1 MSVSQG
7 ISKESSTRSIFEPIG
22 NRQFLLDPI
31 PKLARMRRE
40 APVYRQPGTLIP
52 IVNVFRYDDTVDVL
66 RNCELFRNPLPERYS
81 ASAFTDQ
88 HNLLGMDPPEHTRQ
102 RDVVRNIFTPKMIIK
117 LESKIRRNC
126 EEIVAAVL
134 ERDEFDAVD
143 EFAAKLTV
151 FMICQLTGV
160 PDSDH
165 GLIRRWTNKAT
176 DLGFD
181 ALWATEPMPERQHE
195 LSALMDEMHDYF
207 GARINERVK
216 QQQGDIFSEL
226 AHSGLSRQE
235 CISFARL
242 LIIAGNETTTN
253 LINNSLRLLIDNPD
267 KEAML
272 RKDQSLIPKAIEEI
286 LRFWPSIRVTFR
298 TANADCEIRGEKI
311 FKDDLV
317 WAWLMS
323 ANRDAALCRN
333 PDTLDFSRPKTRHV
347 SFGHGIHVCLGNAL
361 ARLEARIML
370 ETVFNR
376 TSKIVRT
383 RTDGME
389 PVNTIVSNGLRQQL
403 VAFS

>member
-1 MSVSQG
+1 M
-7 ISKESSTRSIFEPIG
+7 
-22 NRQFLLDPI
+22 
-31 PKLARMRRE
+31 
-40 APVYRQPGTLIP
+40 
-52 IVNVFRYDDTVDVL
+52 
-66 RNCELFRNPLPERYS
+66 
-81 ASAFTDQ
+81 
-88 HNLLGMDPPEHTRQ
+88 
-102 RDVVRNIFTPKMIIK
+102 
-117 LESKIRRNC
+117 
-126 EEIVAAVL
+126 
-134 ERDEFDAVD
+134 
-143 EFAAKLTV
+143 
-151 FMICQLTGV
+151 
-160 PDSDH
+160 
-165 GLIRRWTNKAT
+165 
-176 DLGFD
+176 
-181 ALWATEPMPERQHE
+181 
-195 LSALMDEMHDYF
+195 
-207 GARINERVK
+207 
-216 QQQGDIFSEL
+216 
-226 AHSGLSRQE
+226 
-235 CISFARL
+235 
-242 LIIAGNETTTN
+242 
-253 LINNSLRLLIDNPD
+253 SLRLLIDNPD